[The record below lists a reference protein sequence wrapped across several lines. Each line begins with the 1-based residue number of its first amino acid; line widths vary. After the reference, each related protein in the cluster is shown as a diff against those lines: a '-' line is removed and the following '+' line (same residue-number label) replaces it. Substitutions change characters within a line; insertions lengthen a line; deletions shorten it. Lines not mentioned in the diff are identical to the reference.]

1 MVLPVATPSIPR
13 TPLLLVA
20 SAFGAAAA
28 LLVAQ
33 TLAFHLV
40 AWDSSAIGTLS
51 ALLRALF
58 LVADVAVVVALEW
71 PIVVL
76 AMGVSVVFAAGA
88 LGRVGKT
95 LGEPALVRQAR
106 WVQGLAVATGAG
118 LLGLLF
124 AGLVAYAERWTHA
137 RSAAGAIVLAAHVLI
152 AVPSVLA
159 VIVLHAVLVGGA
171 RKALAAY
178 ADRRVG

>member
-1 MVLPVATPSIPR
+1 MVT
-13 TPLLLVA
+13 
-20 SAFGAAAA
+20 
-28 LLVAQ
+28 
-33 TLAFHLV
+33 
-40 AWDSSAIGTLS
+40 
-51 ALLRALF
+51 
-58 LVADVAVVVALEW
+58 LEW